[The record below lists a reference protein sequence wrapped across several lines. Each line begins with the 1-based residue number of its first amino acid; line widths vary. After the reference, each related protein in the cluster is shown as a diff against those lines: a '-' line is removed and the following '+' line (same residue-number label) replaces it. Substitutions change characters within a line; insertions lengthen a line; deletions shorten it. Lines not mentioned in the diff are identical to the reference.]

1 MLLTS
6 ADMKEF
12 LITCVTGDGPCL
24 RETGDGPVARETGD
38 RPAVCGTVDKADTP
52 VVCETVDGAST
63 RETGDRPAVC
73 ETVGQL
79 MTDNKSST
87 VELQLTADPSRDVSA
102 GDVNSTNWRWTLV
115 TEHYLKLGETDS
127 YACVFRNQQHR

>member
-38 RPAVCGTVDKADTP
+38 RPA
-52 VVCETVDGAST
+52 VCETVDGAST